1 MTVESRWIGSVGA
14 HYRLPQSELD
24 ARSRLDAL
32 LRRALD
38 EALDDALA
46 RVGIA
51 PGEEICIRSVHAPAR
66 LRLAA
71 SDTALV
77 ADWSAALADALAAAI
92 TTGEPHAV
100 RYPSRRQALLDVAL
114 ATAAGDLSRAW
125 AWRQLGLWPDGEA
138 LDAADAA
145 GRLAGVLAA
154 EPHAVVAVLVAL
166 ARRGALPRLIVLLG
180 TDAWQRLARAAL
192 SAAYA
197 PAELI
202 AAPEPGTEE
211 PVGPYESGAA
221 GERARAF
228 VAASALARA
237 SLGSGAALGLGP
249 SARRALAVLVALEID
264 PTALTATRGTTSAAA
279 LVGEITAALDIERP
293 DRAASRRAADDRPVD
308 EDPAAAEHAEAEPVD
323 ASAAPTDPAAGHP
336 AVDSASTADTC
347 VDTVA
352 AAPPAEE
359 QAELRRAAWTSA
371 AGLLFLLPFAAELD
385 ALTDRTLRWT
395 LHQLALA
402 LVPELDAA
410 DPAAL
415 AFAGL
420 GPEELPPSDEHV
432 AATAEEQAAIEAYA
446 CLVADYAAEQLDVPG
461 DEDALERVCTRRA
474 EILAEPGWIDVHFS
488 LAELD
493 HDVRRAGL
501 DLDPG
506 WLPRV
511 GIVLRFV
518 YAD

>member
-1 MTVESRWIGSVGA
+1 
-14 HYRLPQSELD
+14 
-24 ARSRLDAL
+24 
-32 LRRALD
+32 
-38 EALDDALA
+38 DDALA

-264 PTALTATRGTTSAAA
+264 PTALTATRGTTSAAV

-293 DRAASRRAADDRPVD
+293 DRAASRRPADDRPVD
-308 EDPAAAEHAEAEPVD
+308 EDPAAAEHAETEPVD

-336 AVDSASTADTC
+336 AVDSASTADAGADETAAAGANGADTG

-371 AGLLFLLPFAAELD
+371 GGLLFLLPFAAELD